1 MLTEVGGSH
10 CTKAN
15 ELDMVLGLSLT
26 PNSAASLEQIISLW
40 LNFLS

>member
-10 CTKAN
+10 WTKGN

-26 PNSAASLEQIISLW
+26 PNSSDSLEQIISLW
-40 LNFLS
+40 CNFLS